1 MRKVAPV
8 LALVVLVAG
17 CAARVTMPPAP
28 VAPRY
33 PDFRYPTVPEGAE
46 AIQATRIERGWRY
59 LQADNQRNAERE
71 FEAALE
77 LQPSFHPAATALGYL
92 ELARRDAKDAVNYF
106 DRALESEATYAPAL
120 VGRGRALL
128 ELGRDGEA
136 LASFEAAVKADPSLS
151 DLQAR
156 IQVLRFRAVQE
167 NLARAKS
174 ASEAGRWAEARAAYT
189 QAIAASPE
197 SAFLY
202 RDLGLVERKA
212 GAQAI
217 ALEQFR
223 RAVSLDPQD
232 AVSYAQIG
240 GILEE
245 QGDIAAALTAYEK
258 ARSIDPDAVAAERIA
273 RLREAEALS
282 KMPVEYRSIPSSTTA
297 TRGEVA
303 ALIGVR
309 LAGLVERTRPRQV
322 VVTDVRNHWAQDWIT
337 NVVRAGIM
345 DTQPNY
351 TFQPNARV
359 RRGDLAQTVARVLSL
374 VAVTN
379 PAAARAWQGANQTI
393 ADVPPGHLSY
403 PAVSVAVASG
413 VMPLTEN
420 GTFQLLRP
428 VTGAE
433 VVEVVTRLEALAQ

>member
-1 MRKVAPV
+1 MRKLAAAMT
-8 LALVVLVAG
+8 ALVMIAG

-33 PDFRYPTVPEGAE
+33 PDFRYPTVPDGAE
-46 AIQATRIERGWRY
+46 SIQTTRIERGWRF
-59 LQADNQRNAERE
+59 LQADNHRSAERE
-71 FEAALE
+71 FEAALK
-77 LQPSFHPAATALGYL
+77 LQPSFHPAATGLGYL
-92 ELARRDAKDAVNYF
+92 ELARREAKEAVDHF
-106 DRALESEATYAPAL
+106 DRALETDAEYAPAL

-151 DLQAR
+151 DLQSR

-174 ASEAGRWAEARAAYT
+174 ASEGGRWAEARAAYT

-212 GAQAI
+212 GEQAA

-223 RAVSLDPQD
+223 KAVALDSQD
-232 AVSYAQIG
+232 AVSYAQIA

-245 QGDIAAALTAYEK
+245 QGDVSGAIASYEK
-258 ARSIDPDAVAAERIA
+258 ARSIDPDAVSPAHIT
-273 RLREAEALS
+273 RLREADALS
-282 KMPVEYRSIPSSTTA
+282 KMPAEYRAIPSSEA
-297 TRGEVA
+297 ASRGELA

-309 LAGLVERTRPRQV
+309 LENLIERTRPRQA
-322 VVTDVRNHWAQDWIT
+322 VVTDVRSHWAQDWIT
-337 NVVRAGIM
+337 EVVRAGVM

-359 RRGDLAQTVARVLSL
+359 RRGELAQTVARVLTL
-374 VAVTN
+374 I
-379 PAAARAWQGANQTI
+379 AAAKPSAAKIWQGANQKI

-403 PAVSVAVASG
+403 PSVSVAVASG

-433 VVEVVTRLEALAQ
+433 LVEVVGRLETLAK

>member
-1 MRKVAPV
+1 
-8 LALVVLVAG
+8 
-17 CAARVTMPPAP
+17 MPDAP

-33 PDFRYPTVPEGAE
+33 PDFRYPTVPDGAE
-46 AIQATRIERGWRY
+46 SIQTTRIERGWRY
-59 LQADNQRNAERE
+59 LQADNQRNAQRE
-71 FEAALE
+71 FEAALK
-77 LQPSFHPAATALGYL
+77 LQPSFHPASTGLGYV
-92 ELARRDAKDAVNYF
+92 ELARKEAKDAVTYF
-106 DRALESEATYAPAL
+106 DRALETDTAYAPAL

-151 DLQAR
+151 DLQSR

-167 NLARAKS
+167 NLARAKA
-174 ASEAGRWAEARAAYT
+174 ASDAGNWTEARAAYT

-202 RDLGLVERKA
+202 RDLGLVERRS
-212 GAQAI
+212 GEQAV

-223 RAVSLDPQD
+223 KAVELDSQD
-232 AVSYAQIG
+232 AVSHAQIA

-245 QGDIAAALTAYEK
+245 QGDVSGALVAYEK
-258 ARSIDPDAVAAERIA
+258 ARSIDPDTVPADKIAA
-273 RLREAEALS
+273 LREAEALA
-282 KMPVEYRSIPSSTTA
+282 KMPAEYRAIPSSATA

-309 LAGLVERTRPRQV
+309 LDNLIARSRQRQV
-322 VVTDVRNHWAQDWIT
+322 VVTDVRSHWAQEWISA
-337 NVVRAGIM
+337 VVRAGIM

-351 TFQPNARV
+351 TFQPNGRV
-359 RRGDLAQTVARVLSL
+359 RRGDLAQTVARLL
-374 VAVTN
+374 TLIGATKPAVAKT
-379 PAAARAWQGANQTI
+379 WQGAKQKI
-393 ADVPPGHLSY
+393 ADVPAGHLSY
-403 PAVSVAVASG
+403 PSVSAAVAAG
-413 VMPLTEN
+413 VMPLSEN

-433 VVEVVTRLEALAQ
+433 VVEVVSRLEALAK